1 MNVLKFMLATFFA
14 ICIAASVTAC
24 QHTDEQTKP
33 ITYEGFGKN
42 NAELLVPVIRWA
54 F

>member
-1 MNVLKFMLATFFA
+1 MNVLKFMLVTFFA
-14 ICIAASVTAC
+14 VCIAASVTAC
-24 QHTDEQTKP
+24 QHTDEQAKP
-33 ITYEGFGKN
+33 ITYEGIGKS

>member
-24 QHTDEQTKP
+24 QHTAKP